1 MDMSTLPEDED
12 VPTVEQMV
20 ERFKQP
26 PTVSDWLARYKA
38 RMLTRG
44 VPEDMAQAA
53 TEAVDMASG
62 EASTNSLDESPED
75 AADDEMSY
83 WDDDGDE

>member
-1 MDMSTLPEDED
+1 MSTLPEDENA
-12 VPTVEQMV
+12 
-20 ERFKQP
+20 P
-26 PTVSDWLARYKA
+26 PTVAQWLARYKA
-38 RMLTRG
+38 RMLERG

-53 TEAVDMASG
+53 TEAVDMAPG